1 MWSSLPEDEYILDC
15 IFELVGCR
23 RDIHNVFINT
33 PYDKQVMMFTATL
46 PAEAKATCLKYM
58 NNVNNEFDLF
68 YIAFMCWDWW

>member
-1 MWSSLPEDEYILDC
+1 MI
-15 IFELVGCR
+15 GCR

-68 YIAFMCWDWW
+68 YIAFVC